1 MPASVVLKKS
11 VCNAVCGGGHFMFGK
26 EGSRASLQLLQ
37 PGVCTLSPAQ
47 HPPGSSDV
55 DAFPWSYPF
64 KRWRQK
70 TNVFRD
76 FPVHLSNPFFPAS
89 PVATTPAPFCRIAMT
104 GTENQQIC
112 CSSSPSARLTS
123 QRLVAW
129 WNAHPS
135 CRMKSGLVFSRKT
148 RSFSSV
154 IISRSRKTEGADAGG
169 QQSARGSGRKRYR
182 RAVDVGEE
190 EGERNDELGDDG
202 LPRLVRRAVEASF
215 CPRSFPVSFWE
226 AQAEQALRL
235 LPSLLPF
242 HLASLLLAYAR
253 AGVRHPPLAAAIV
266 HQFAEI
272 SSRQRYH
279 PLLLS
284 PRSIVY
290 ANALESN
297 GKSKKR
303 SAQKQFLPGEIEEE
317 RQRVDFA
324 AFSTVLLSLERLHLL
339 HHPLVHEPAERLQC
353 VLLHR
358 LQGECDS
365 FTFRHLKRLML
376 LLAKLSAVA
385 STRCSR
391 RAGGN
396 PAGGTNRGR
405 AEGVQYSSTDI
416 QRLHHEETG
425 CEEGE
430 VRRPLEN
437 RGFLVEVMV
446 AAAEKALEADRP
458 PADAVKKVTLDDRE
472 MFPVVWC
479 ITRFDQMLFS
489 KSARKRTHAST
500 GEIPSGGTTSED
512 FEFSVGRRERT
523 RSEQADEAHER
534 PSRDKACPVET
545 EDDDGFSYKFVL
557 GGTAHHYPEDELTKD
572 VADMYI
578 QARAKLLGRA
588 TQGVRTIIVSRLRC
602 APLDAAMAL
611 DAYLLFKDQYMSTK
625 TEHYFSFVLSN
636 ATFEELLTLAD
647 GFRHLRIAQERVW
660 NVWCQQVERRLS
672 LHTGQDSSWEDCG
685 AAPLRPPSLE
695 TLQAVRGW
703 FQLLGRPCPLID
715 ALLAQMTV
723 RAEQ

>member
-1 MPASVVLKKS
+1 MPASMVLHKY
-11 VCNAVCGGGHFMFGK
+11 VCNAVCGVGHFMFGK
-26 EGSRASLQLLQ
+26 EGSRASLHVLQ
-37 PGVCTLSPAQ
+37 PGVITLSPTL
-47 HPPGSSDV
+47 HPPGSPDV
-55 DAFPWSYPF
+55 DAFPWPYPF

-70 TNVFRD
+70 THAFRD
-76 FPVHLSNPFFPAS
+76 FSVHLSIPFFPAS
-89 PVATTPAPFCRIAMT
+89 PVATTPAPFCPTAGR

-112 CSSSPSARLTS
+112 CSSLPAAPLTS
-123 QRLVAW
+123 QRLVACW
-129 WNAHPS
+129 YTHPS
-135 CRMKSGLVFSRKT
+135 CRMQSGLVPSRKI

-154 IISRSRKTEGADAGG
+154 IISKSRKTQGANAGG

-182 RAVDVGEE
+182 RAVNVGEE

-202 LPRLVRRAVEASF
+202 LPRLVRKAVEASF
-215 CPRSFPVSFWE
+215 SPRSFPISFWE

-290 ANALESN
+290 ANALVSN

-303 SAQKQFLPGEIEEE
+303 SAKQCLTGEIEEE

-365 FTFRHLKRLML
+365 FSFRHLKRLML
-376 LLAKLSAVA
+376 LLAKLSAVD

-391 RAGGN
+391 RADGN
-396 PAGGTNRGR
+396 PAGGTSRGP
-405 AEGVQYSSTDI
+405 AEGRQYSSTDI
-416 QRLHHEETG
+416 QRLRYEETG

-479 ITRFDQMLFS
+479 ITRFDQMIFS
-489 KSARKRTHAST
+489 KFARKRTDVSM
-500 GEIPSGGTTSED
+500 GEIPLGGTPSEV
-512 FEFSVGRRERT
+512 FQSSVRRRERT
-523 RSEQADEAHER
+523 RSEQADEAHET
-534 PSRDKACPVET
+534 PSRDKTCPVDT
-545 EDDDGFSYKFVL
+545 EEDDGFSYKFVL
-557 GGTAHHYPEDELTKD
+557 GGMAHHHSEDELTKD
-572 VADMYI
+572 VVDMYM
-578 QARAKLLGRA
+578 QARAKLLRRA

-672 LHTGQDSSWEDCG
+672 LHACQDSSWEDRRDP
-685 AAPLRPPSLE
+685 PLRPPSLE

-703 FQLLGRPCPLID
+703 FQLLGRPCPLIE
-715 ALLAQMTV
+715 ALLAQVTV